1 MQSPDPTN
9 SGRFQDDQLHDDRLH
24 SDRLHSDL
32 LQTDQLQID
41 TPEQIALQLPLAGI
55 GSRFLGLAIDT
66 LLQFLLYVI
75 GVFVFAFAGAV
86 GISRYL
92 SWIPVNWVP
101 AIAILFVFC
110 VYWGYFAFFEIIWK
124 GQTPGKR
131 VAKIRVISESGR
143 PINAYEA
150 IGRNLLRAIDALPG
164 MYGVGIVC
172 MMLNS
177 QNRRL
182 GDYVAGTVVVHD
194 KRTEEVKPDWTALT
208 QPAAPSP
215 QLSLVASEEL
225 VLIETYLHRRGD
237 LDLALRDQMAYKI
250 ATRIT
255 AKTGL
260 QRDPNQS
267 LDDFLEAVARQIRD
281 SARFR

>member
-1 MQSPDPTN
+1 VQ
-9 SGRFQDDQLHDDRLH
+9 FDDQLK
-24 SDRLHSDL
+24 
-32 LQTDQLQID
+32 ID
-41 TPEQIALQLPLAGI
+41 TPEQIALELPLAGI
-55 GSRFLGLAIDT
+55 GSRFLGLTIDT

-75 GVFVFAFAGAV
+75 GGFAFAFAGFL
-86 GISRYL
+86 GIGRYL
-92 SWIPVNWVP
+92 RWIPTTWIP
-101 AIAILFVFC
+101 AVVILFLFC

-131 VAKIRVISESGR
+131 VAKIRVINESGR

-150 IGRNLLRAIDALPG
+150 IARNLLRAIDVLPG

-182 GDYVAGTVVVHD
+182 GDYVAGSVVVHD
-194 KRTEEVKPDWTALT
+194 KRTEEVKPEWNTVAE
-208 QPAAPSP
+208 PAAANP
-215 QLSLVASEEL
+215 QLSSVAAEEL
-225 VLIETYLHRRGD
+225 VLIETYLHRRIGMD
-237 LDLALRDQMAYKI
+237 VTLRDQVAQQI
-250 ATRIT
+250 ANRIT

-267 LDDFLEAVARQIRD
+267 LDDFLETTARQIRD
-281 SARFR
+281 TARFR